1 MPRLTFRPLSPLGR
15 LGWLRASLG
24 ALLGIL
30 VTGFVTRWL
39 EGDNSM
45 LPWLIAPM
53 GASSVLLFA
62 VPASPMARPW
72 PVLGGNTI
80 SALVAIACLPLSDD
94 PAIVAAIAIAAA
106 IGAMSAL
113 RCLHP
118 PGGAVAAT
126 VALGGPAVAAFGWSF
141 AFLPVM
147 VNTAILVA
155 AAWVFNNL
163 TGHRYPH
170 AATPAEP
177 VPLATGFDLTEDDIE
192 EIIKNYDEVLDIG
205 RDDLIRLIRIVEAQ
219 GRKGDRFESGS
230 GI

>member
-1 MPRLTFRPLSPLGR
+1 MARLTFRPLSPVGR

-30 VTGFVTRWL
+30 ITGFVTRWL
-39 EGDNSM
+39 EGDNSV

-72 PVLGGNTI
+72 PVIGGNTI
-80 SALVAIACLPLSDD
+80 SALVALACLPLSDD

-118 PGGAVAAT
+118 PGGAVAAM
-126 VALGGPAVAAFGWSF
+126 VVLGGPAVATLGWSF
-141 AFLPVM
+141 AFMPVF

-155 AAWVFNNL
+155 AAWAFNNL

-170 AATPAEP
+170 AAAPAEP
-177 VPLATGFDLTEDDIE
+177 TPGYDLTEEDIE
-192 EIIKNYDEVLDIG
+192 EILRNYDEVLDVG
-205 RDDLIRLIRIVEAQ
+205 RDDLVRLIRIIEAQ
-219 GRKGDRFESGS
+219 AQKPDRFEGGS